1 MGRGSERAYSELSG
15 MIGAYPRLELV
26 PLGIVPPRTISAW
39 LAESDVLLFSRDEVS
54 SRRGTAIA
62 AVAHGL
68 PVVGFE
74 GTETGYPITE
84 AGVALA
90 RPGNVNGLVDHI
102 LRIASEPGRAAQLR
116 LKSRLA
122 YETYFSW
129 DRIAMSYE
137 DALT

>member
-1 MGRGSERAYSELSG
+1 M
-15 MIGAYPRLELV
+15 
-26 PLGIVPPRTISAW
+26 
-39 LAESDVLLFSRDEVS
+39 
-54 SRRGTAIA
+54 A

-74 GTETGYPITE
+74 GAETSYPITE

-90 RPGNVNGLVDHI
+90 RPGNVDGLVNDI
-102 LRIASEPGRAAQLR
+102 LRIASEPGRAGQLR

-122 YETYFSW
+122 YERYFSW
-129 DRIAMSYE
+129 NRIAMSFE